1 MTSPNTPTSLT
12 LAPLEDLPDPL
23 PVLLEVVL
31 EADPLVTLLSLPVS
45 AAKPIAVGLY
55 RKTEYTF
62 LRNDAPTIHWIG
74 ELPLLSPSSVLFP
87 TLVFLVLI
95 DDCRVET
102 GYVADEKPL
111 TGSSGR
117 WHPCTC
123 WCPE

>member
-1 MTSPNTPTSLT
+1 MTSPKAPTPLEV

-62 LRNDAPTIHWIG
+62 LRKDAPTIHWIG
-74 ELPLLSPSSVLFP
+74 ELPLLSPSSELFP
-87 TLVFLVLI
+87 TLRLPGCLKTA
-95 DDCRVET
+95 EW
-102 GYVADEKPL
+102 K
-111 TGSSGR
+111 SSPNR
-117 WHPCTC
+117 TC
-123 WCPE
+123 CE